1 MTTAGCQRG
10 IKLVRSGGKDGD
22 KYLILKL
29 TSQISKRTIVILQ
42 EKKSMHNSCSFYW
55 KEKNKIRGGKKKFT
69 NKCKKSKKIE
79 KKTQIVWKL
88 VKAAKNKKT
97 KRPQNWTEKVGQRKH
112 SGSKS
117 ESNVDKQNT
126 ILWNKKA
133 YRYVEK

>member
-42 EKKSMHNSCSFYW
+42 EKNQCTILVVLLKR
-55 KEKNKIRGGKKKFT
+55 KKKIRGGKKKFT

-97 KRPQNWTEKVGQRKH
+97 KRPQNWTEKVGQRKQ